1 LVIGDAT
8 PFSYE
13 GDGRGVL
20 LIHGFTGTPFEMRHL
35 GRRLHERGFTVECPL
50 LPGHGGS
57 AAALA
62 RTTYHDWFGGVE
74 KAFYELRERCERV
87 AVAGL
92 SMGGL
97 LALHLCRHWRGEVAA
112 LAAMSTPL
120 WIPPLP
126 RRALRVAKRLPLGPA
141 SLPGVPKLMG
151 ADCRDPQMRR
161 ANPAMSSM
169 PIASLHQLM
178 ELMEVVR
185 GELPRIETPALIMH
199 ARRDH
204 TAPYACSEPLARE
217 LGSAVVK
224 HRPLERSY
232 HVITIDVERDT
243 VASAVAEFFEEHL
256 QRRAPA
262 KRSRLINQG

>member
-1 LVIGDAT
+1 VIGDAT

-35 GRRLHERGFTVECPL
+35 GRRLHERGMTVRCPL

-62 RTTYHDWFGGVE
+62 RTTYHDWYGAVE
-74 KAFYELRERCERV
+74 RAYFELRERCERV

-97 LALHLCRHWRGEVAA
+97 LALHLCRHWQPELVALAA
-112 LAAMSTPL
+112 LATPL
-120 WIPPLP
+120 WLHPMPA
-126 RRALRVAKRLPLGPA
+126 RAVRLAKRLPVLPA
-141 SLPGVPKLMG
+141 ALPGIPKLAG
-151 ADCRDPQMRR
+151 ADCRDAQMRR
-161 ANPAMSSM
+161 ANPS
-169 PIASLHQLM
+169 IGSLPLAGVLQLV
-178 ELMEVVR
+178 ELMDVVR
-185 GELPRIETPALIMH
+185 RELPRIETPALIMH
-199 ARRDH
+199 GRHDH

-217 LGSAVVK
+217 LGSTTVK

-232 HVITIDVERDT
+232 HVITIDVERDA
-243 VASAVAEFFEEHL
+243 VAAAVAEFFEAHF
-256 QRRAPA
+256 QPAAPA
-262 KRSRLINQG
+262 KRLRL